1 MLNAKFVA
9 AASVAVVALSFCHFS
24 HADAG
29 GAIMLMDPDV
39 QTELNL
45 DGTQKGSIE
54 LLKNDLKPNRD
65 LSDVQAHMV
74 NILKPEQLKRLGEL
88 RIQSMGTI
96 SLSCPD
102 VADTLHLSYEQQTAV
117 TKILRSFYD
126 TQAEMSPEEL
136 ALRSVDMYSKVK
148 DTLWAVLNAT
158 QCDQLVAMAG
168 EPSKLFEEVAR

>member
-1 MLNAKFVA
+1 MFNTKITMLCAIVTLIA
-9 AASVAVVALSFCHFS
+9 CQCRPVS
-24 HADAG
+24 ADAG

-45 DGTQKGSIE
+45 DSTQKGSIE

-65 LSDVQAHMV
+65 LSDVQAHMA

-102 VADTLHLSYEQQTAV
+102 VADALHLTYDQQTAV

-136 ALRSVDMYSKVK
+136 ASHSVDMYAKVK
-148 DTLWAVLNAT
+148 DALWVVLNAA
-158 QCDQLVAMAG
+158 QCDQLVSMAG

>member
-1 MLNAKFVA
+1 MA
-9 AASVAVVALSFCHFS
+9 
-24 HADAG
+24 
-29 GAIMLMDPDV
+29 
-39 QTELNL
+39 
-45 DGTQKGSIE
+45 
-54 LLKNDLKPNRD
+54 
-65 LSDVQAHMV
+65 

-102 VADTLHLSYEQQTAV
+102 VADALHLTYDQQTAV

-136 ALRSVDMYSKVK
+136 ASHSVDMYAKVK
-148 DTLWAVLNAT
+148 DALWAVLNAE
-158 QCDQLVAMAG
+158 QSDQLISMAG